1 MKLKLS
7 ILIALIAVFII
18 IFTGHAMAQHEVIS
32 TVRVGLAPISQA
44 KVNVRVTEGSYQLID
59 GATNLPITTLD
70 KGVLLTT
77 KKVGPNL
84 KVYIEGKEL
93 DTPYDGPV
101 VLAAKGEGLHLF
113 SYSNTVYRGDFVAV
127 NMAEGV
133 LPVNKIDV
141 EEYLYGVVGQEI
153 GNYANM
159 EALRAQAVVC
169 RSYALAL
176 KGARGN
182 VDLGTDINSQV
193 YRGFKPETERVRQAV
208 DDTKGQVILFDGQVI
223 QAYFHSNAGG
233 YTENSENVWEQELPY
248 IKAVTSPYDQYAA
261 QFQPQVSD
269 WPKVTYSWEKSFGR
283 EQIYSSISQWNK
295 MAQENRKMQP
305 INVGSLQ
312 AISLS
317 RLQSDEQSDT
327 LSGRVTAI
335 TLRGDQ
341 GASVVERDM
350 IRKLFDLRST
360 KFDMVFD
367 SSVTVLDGSG
377 EQTRVN
383 NLGGINVIGRD
394 KISEEING
402 NIDKV
407 QLVGSNSTREV
418 PKQFSSVIFIG
429 NGYGHGLG
437 MSQWGAR
444 GMAED
449 GYKYDEI
456 IQHYYNQGKD
466 DGRLVI
472 KKIY

>member
-7 ILIALIAVFII
+7 VLITFLAVFII
-18 IFTGHAMAQHEVIS
+18 TFSGYALAQHEVIS
-32 TVRVGLAPISQA
+32 TVRVGLDLSQA
-44 KVNVRVTEGSYQLID
+44 RVDVRVIEGSYQLID

-101 VLAAKGEGLHLF
+101 VLSTEGEGLHLF
-113 SYSNTVYRGDFVAV
+113 SYSNTVYRGDFVAD
-127 NMAEGV
+127 NMADGV
-133 LPVNKIDV
+133 LPVNNIDV
-141 EEYLYGVVGQEI
+141 EKYLYGVVGQEI

-159 EALRAQAVVC
+159 EALRAQAVAS

-176 KGARGN
+176 KGSRDNA
-182 VDLGTDINSQV
+182 DLGTDVNSQV

-233 YTENSENVWEQELPY
+233 YTENSENVWQQEVPY
-248 IKAVTSPYDQYAA
+248 LKAVPSPYDQYAA
-261 QFQPQVSD
+261 QFQPQSSD
-269 WPKVTYSWEKSFGR
+269 WPKVTFSWDKTFNR
-283 EQIYSSISQWNK
+283 EQIYSQISQWNRL
-295 MAQENRKMQP
+295 AQANRKMQP
-305 INVGSLQ
+305 INVGSLRT
-312 AISLS
+312 ISSS
-317 RLQSDEQSDT
+317 RLQSDGQSDT

-341 GASVVERDM
+341 GTSVVERDI

-360 KFDMVFD
+360 KFDMIFD
-367 SSVTVLDGSG
+367 SSVTILDGSG
-377 EQTRVN
+377 EQTQAN
-383 NLGGINVIGRD
+383 SLSGINVVGRD
-394 KISEEING
+394 KIAEEING
-402 NIDKV
+402 NIDKL

-418 PKQFSSVIFIG
+418 PKQFSSVTFIG

-456 IQHYYNQGKD
+456 IQHYYYQGKD